1 MVQQDRV
8 RRRWTWPAGLA
19 VIVLMSGCSSPA
31 TDTSRSAHEA
41 LAASAAARQV
51 LDQLDR
57 GRTTGPAARVTL
69 EAAATDLSSAL
80 ALTATVVPETA
91 AERRDLATVE
101 ALVGRAATS
110 LATARALLED
120 GRDPAAARDLIA
132 ATERDLRRVVARL
145 GPPR

>member
-1 MVQQDRV
+1 MAQRN
-8 RRRWTWPAGLA
+8 RAWLA
-19 VIVLMSGCSSPA
+19 CLAILVLASGCSSPA
-31 TDTSRSAHEA
+31 VDTSRSAHEA

-69 EAAATDLSSAL
+69 ETAATDLSSAL
-80 ALTATVVPETA
+80 ALTATVVPETP

-101 ALVGRAATS
+101 ALVGQAATS

-120 GRDPAAARDLIA
+120 DRDPAAARDLVA
-132 ATERDLRRVVARL
+132 AAERDLRRVVTRL

>member
-1 MVQQDRV
+1 MAQRN
-8 RRRWTWPAGLA
+8 RAWLA
-19 VIVLMSGCSSPA
+19 CLTILVLASGCSSPA
-31 TDTSRSAHEA
+31 VDTSRSAHEA

-69 EAAATDLSSAL
+69 ETAATDLSSAL
-80 ALTATVVPETA
+80 ALTATVVPETP

-101 ALVGRAATS
+101 ALIGQAATS

-120 GRDPAAARDLIA
+120 DRDPAAARDLVA
-132 ATERDLRRVVARL
+132 AAERDLRRVVTRL